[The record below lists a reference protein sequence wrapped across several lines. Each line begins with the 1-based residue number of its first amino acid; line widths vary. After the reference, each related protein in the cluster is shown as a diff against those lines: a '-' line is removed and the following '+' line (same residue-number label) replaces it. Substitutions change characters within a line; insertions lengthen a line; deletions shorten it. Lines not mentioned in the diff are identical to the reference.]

1 MENNLL
7 AVLFA
12 LISALTIA
20 WGTVVRHRIA
30 KAVPA
35 GKSPFLNAIKRPMWW
50 AGMSTAIL
58 AYGLQVVALGF
69 GPLLVVQPI
78 LVMSLIFTM
87 PVAAFYDKHRVSKT
101 EFSWAVLLTI
111 SVAVVVV
118 LGHPVGGDTHPTFS
132 RWWPPLLIGTL
143 GLLAMDRF
151 ANKYQEGHD
160 RALTLG
166 LVTGAIFG
174 CVAVLSKA
182 VADSFVDGGVL
193 GLLLAW
199 ESYGLI
205 FAATMGTLV
214 QQSAF
219 NASSLRTSLP
229 AMKTAEPLIAFSL
242 GIAVLGETFQ
252 VEGFGWVWLGLAFC
266 LMVLSTVVLSRRNLT

>member
-12 LISALTIA
+12 LASALTIA

-30 KAVPA
+30 TAVPA

-50 AGMSTAIL
+50 AGMSTAII

-87 PVAAFYDKHRVSKT
+87 PVAAYYDKHRVSKT
-101 EFSWAVLLTI
+101 ELFWAVLLTI
-111 SVAVVVV
+111 SVAIVVV

-132 RWWPPLLIGTL
+132 RWWPALLIGTL
-143 GLLAMDRF
+143 ALFAIDRF
-151 ANKYQEGHD
+151 GNKRQEGHD

-174 CVAVLSKA
+174 FVGVLSKA
-182 VADSFVDGGVL
+182 VADSFVSGGFL

-229 AMKTAEPLIAFSL
+229 AMKTAEPIIAFGL

-252 VEGFGWVWLGLAFC
+252 VEGFDWTWLGLAFC

>member
-1 MENNLL
+1 MGNNLL

-12 LISALTIA
+12 LASALTIA

-30 KAVPA
+30 KNVPA
-35 GKSPFLNAIKRPMWW
+35 GRSPLLAAVKRPMWW

-87 PVAAFYDKHRVSKT
+87 PVSAHYDRHPISLAELFWAA
-101 EFSWAVLLTI
+101 LLTV

-118 LGHPVGGDTHPTFS
+118 LGRPVGGQDHPPFS
-132 RWWPPLLIGTL
+132 RWLPVLVLG
-143 GLLAMDRF
+143 GLLLLVMSRF
-151 ANKYQEGHD
+151 ADRQRSHD
-160 RALTLG
+160 KALLLG

-174 CVAVLSKA
+174 YVAVLSKA
-182 VADSFVDGGVL
+182 VADVFVTGGVS
-193 GLLLAW
+193 GLLVNW
-199 ESYGLI
+199 EAYGLI
-205 FAATMGTLV
+205 LAATIGTLV

-219 NASSLRTSLP
+219 TASTLRTSLP
-229 AMKTAEPLIAFSL
+229 AMKIGEPIVAFTL
-242 GIAVLGETFQ
+242 GFLVLGETFR
-252 VEGFGWVWLGLAFC
+252 VTGWGWLWVGLAL
-266 LMVLSTVVLSRRNLT
+266 LMMITATLVLARKGMT